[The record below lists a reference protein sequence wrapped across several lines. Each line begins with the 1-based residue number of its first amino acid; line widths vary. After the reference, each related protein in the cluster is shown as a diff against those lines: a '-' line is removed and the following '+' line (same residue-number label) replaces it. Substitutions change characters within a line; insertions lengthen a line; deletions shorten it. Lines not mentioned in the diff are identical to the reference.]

1 MNDPFLDLFKLAM
14 EKKYEFQY
22 ETIEDK
28 LNFFTIDEENKIVN
42 ITIGDPE
49 NKDILPI
56 IEEIKQKLQ

>member
-22 ETIEDK
+22 ETIEEK
-28 LNFFTIDEENKIVN
+28 VNFFAVDEENKIVN